1 MKFRASRLRR
11 FVIPIAT
18 LAVFVAGELVASSQQ
33 VAPAA
38 QQVAPAANRQESR
51 WDFVMDDRPS
61 VRFGDAL
68 RVDFTGLLDFEWRG
82 MDGEAGDDADFGR
95 KRVGVDGRLFNVLAF
110 EVVRDLG
117 DKNDP
122 WRDVLLEFRKYRA
135 VRVRGGHFKIPFG
148 AERLTSIR
156 ELAFTHRSVVTETL
170 SPGRDTGVQ
179 IWGRLLGDTVTYMT
193 GAFRHDGSSPPA
205 TDDEVWGGEQ
215 TLAGRLVV
223 APFAGSGPR
232 LMRRLELG
240 VGYTHGELS
249 EGLHSPALRTAGDYE
264 AFAPVY
270 VAGTRQ
276 RFGLDAS
283 LTRGPFSVA
292 GEYLRLG
299 DQRQGQGLEGDDL
312 PDLIAEGWYVAGTW
326 MAVGDLRN
334 GNMPRSPL
342 FKGGAGAIQLAGRIE
357 ALGFHSDAAW
367 DDPFRNPRAA
377 NVLANDFRAWT
388 AGVNWYPVRY
398 VKLQLNIVREHLG
411 DPERRPVSTRAWST
425 SRLFR
430 VQFAL

>member
-1 MKFRASRLRR
+1 MRFRPYRLRR
-11 FVIPIAT
+11 FAIPIAT
-18 LAVFVAGELVASSQQ
+18 LVVFAAGESVASSQQ
-33 VAPAA
+33 A
-38 QQVAPAANRQESR
+38 APAANRQESR

-61 VRFGDAL
+61 VRFGEAL

-82 MDGEAGDDADFGR
+82 TDGNAADDAEFGR
-95 KRVGVDGRLFNVLAF
+95 RRVGIDGRLFNVWAF

-117 DKNDP
+117 DENDP
-122 WRDVLLEFRKYRA
+122 WRDVLLEFRQYRTL
-135 VRVRGGHFKIPFG
+135 RVRGGHFKIPFG

-156 ELAFTHRSVVTETL
+156 ELDFARRSVVTETI

-179 IWGRLLGDTVTYMT
+179 VWGRLFGDAVTYMT
-193 GAFRHDGSSPPA
+193 GAFRHDGSSPPDA
-205 TDDEVWGGEQ
+205 DDEVWSGER
-215 TLAGRLVV
+215 TVAGRLVV

-232 LMRRLELG
+232 FMRRLEVG
-240 VGYTHGELS
+240 IGYTHGELS
-249 EGLHSPALRTAGDYE
+249 EGLHSPVLRTTGEYE
-264 AFAPVY
+264 AFAPMY

-276 RFGLDAS
+276 RVGLDAS
-283 LTRGPFSVA
+283 LRRGPFSVGA
-292 GEYLRLG
+292 EYLRLW
-299 DQRQGQGLEGDDL
+299 DQRREQGLEGNDL
-312 PDLIAEGWYVAGTW
+312 PDLVTEGWYVHGTW

-357 ALGFHSDAAW
+357 ALGFHSDAPW

-377 NVLANDFRAWT
+377 NVLGNDFQAWT
-388 AGVNWYPVRY
+388 AGINWYPVRY
-398 VKLQLNIVREHLG
+398 VKLQLNFVREHLG